1 MSILLDGKLPSV
13 YSVIVMRKKE
23 MTKKE
28 KTLRREIESLLRVTA
43 GGKVG
48 HKERMV
54 ALRKLDLRR
63 RKLIALTEGRES

>member
-1 MSILLDGKLPSV
+1 MLDGKLPSV